1 MTNSVPPPLLLGL
14 PKEEALKSV
23 TLYPAEILGV
33 GDRLGSLEVG
43 KDATLI
49 ITTGDPLEIT
59 SMVNAAFISGRPLD
73 LANKH
78 TRLYEKY
85 REKYRRLKK
94 AAAGE

>member
-1 MTNSVPPPLLLGL
+1 M
-14 PKEEALKSV
+14 
-23 TLYPAEILGV
+23 
-33 GDRLGSLEVG
+33 
-43 KDATLI
+43 I